1 MSFLLTLLILIAG
14 YYLLRL
20 ILAWLAPRLFAY
32 VARKAEARFREA
44 FGMPEDRNEDRSGH
58 IGATSVWKK
67 SKNNN
72 KEDEKVGEYIEFE
85 ELD

>member
-1 MSFLLTLLILIAG
+1 
-14 YYLLRL
+14 
-20 ILAWLAPRLFAY
+20 
-32 VARKAEARFREA
+32 
-44 FGMPEDRNEDRSGH
+44 MPEDRNEDRSGH